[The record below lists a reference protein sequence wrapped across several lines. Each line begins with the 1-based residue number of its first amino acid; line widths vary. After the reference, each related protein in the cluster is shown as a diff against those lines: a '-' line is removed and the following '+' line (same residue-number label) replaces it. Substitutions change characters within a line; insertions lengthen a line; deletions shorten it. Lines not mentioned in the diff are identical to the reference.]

1 MRLVL
6 RDLLAVSITRPIT
19 HEKQMEV
26 IKNIHT
32 LLMLLAYVM
41 RRAGTFSMEE
51 KVKMIEFL
59 GYMAA
64 NPHARIA
71 GPGGEETPL
80 GRAMQYRPS
89 PVGRLQAP
97 SLVSRSLE
105 RIPHH

>member
-1 MRLVL
+1 MDRI
-6 RDLLAVSITRPIT
+6 DPT
-19 HEKQMEV
+19 
-26 IKNIHT
+26 NIYT

-71 GPGGEETPL
+71 GLILFEDRFQNIQL
-80 GRAMQYRPS
+80 NDKS
-89 PVGRLQAP
+89 
-97 SLVSRSLE
+97 
-105 RIPHH
+105 H

>member
-1 MRLVL
+1 M
-6 RDLLAVSITRPIT
+6 
-19 HEKQMEV
+19 MEL
-26 IKNIHT
+26 IKNIYT

-71 GPGGEETPL
+71 GLILFEDRFQNIQL
-80 GRAMQYRPS
+80 NDKS
-89 PVGRLQAP
+89 
-97 SLVSRSLE
+97 
-105 RIPHH
+105 H